1 MNMLRVLLVDDE
13 PFILQGL
20 AVIIDWNKEGFEVVG
35 KASNGLEALEFLRK
49 EKVDLVIA
57 DIKMPEMTGLE
68 LLEKVRQEKLSD
80 AYFVVLSGYSDF
92 EYARR
97 ALQNECLDYML
108 KPVEQGELVNVLGRV
123 RQIYETSSR
132 KREDDSVMECEAFAR
147 NMIPICHG
155 RYRPDNVEY
164 VQKYVGGG
172 KNFRYISVELDG
184 GHRNIRQLTADEK
197 RKLQKELY
205 QKCILLFPGREY
217 LCVLN
222 SSIREEIYNVAI
234 IYVGGLLCGSDEES
248 EQEYIDQLQGKL
260 KKRVGFPV
268 EIIIGKRVDHVE
280 EISESCRSVL
290 LAHSLKGFDLGE
302 KPNWELSGHLL
313 DRQLA
318 DTLVRAVKLND
329 KEGISDSYSM
339 LSQEMKKSGMDVHMV
354 NMVVNHLMFEFLHLA
369 LEQDEN
375 IDRQEILRFINESTI
390 GQINRNDDEGLAQLL
405 LEYGDYLMEL
415 RSNQSGEILGRIEE
429 DIRRNYK
436 ENLTLKDLGKKY
448 FINSAYLGQT
458 FKKQYGESFKDHLN
472 RIRIEAAERLLLYSD
487 KKIYEIAEEVGYK
500 DMDYFINKFIAL
512 KGCTPAKFR
521 RQVK

>member
-260 KKRVGFPV
+260 KKSVGFPV

-280 EISESCRSVL
+280 
-290 LAHSLKGFDLGE
+290 
-302 KPNWELSGHLL
+302 
-313 DRQLA
+313 
-318 DTLVRAVKLND
+318 
-329 KEGISDSYSM
+329 
-339 LSQEMKKSGMDVHMV
+339 
-354 NMVVNHLMFEFLHLA
+354 
-369 LEQDEN
+369 
-375 IDRQEILRFINESTI
+375 
-390 GQINRNDDEGLAQLL
+390 
-405 LEYGDYLMEL
+405 
-415 RSNQSGEILGRIEE
+415 
-429 DIRRNYK
+429 
-436 ENLTLKDLGKKY
+436 
-448 FINSAYLGQT
+448 
-458 FKKQYGESFKDHLN
+458 
-472 RIRIEAAERLLLYSD
+472 
-487 KKIYEIAEEVGYK
+487 
-500 DMDYFINKFIAL
+500 
-512 KGCTPAKFR
+512 
-521 RQVK
+521 

>member
-260 KKRVGFPV
+260 KKSVGFPV

-375 IDRQEILRFINESTI
+375 IDRQEILRF
-390 GQINRNDDEGLAQLL
+390 RNDDEGLAQLL

>member
-164 VQKYVGGG
+164 VQKYVGGVKTSG
-172 KNFRYISVELDG
+172 ISVWS
-184 GHRNIRQLTADEK
+184 LTM
-197 RKLQKELY
+197 
-205 QKCILLFPGREY
+205 GT
-217 LCVLN
+217 
-222 SSIREEIYNVAI
+222 
-234 IYVGGLLCGSDEES
+234 
-248 EQEYIDQLQGKL
+248 
-260 KKRVGFPV
+260 
-268 EIIIGKRVDHVE
+268 
-280 EISESCRSVL
+280 EISGSLRRMRRESS
-290 LAHSLKGFDLGE
+290 K
-302 KPNWELSGHLL
+302 
-313 DRQLA
+313 
-318 DTLVRAVKLND
+318 
-329 KEGISDSYSM
+329 
-339 LSQEMKKSGMDVHMV
+339 
-354 NMVVNHLMFEFLHLA
+354 
-369 LEQDEN
+369 
-375 IDRQEILRFINESTI
+375 
-390 GQINRNDDEGLAQLL
+390 
-405 LEYGDYLMEL
+405 
-415 RSNQSGEILGRIEE
+415 
-429 DIRRNYK
+429 RNYIR
-436 ENLTLKDLGKKY
+436 N
-448 FINSAYLGQT
+448 A
-458 FKKQYGESFKDHLN
+458 SF
-472 RIRIEAAERLLLYSD
+472 
-487 KKIYEIAEEVGYK
+487 
-500 DMDYFINKFIAL
+500 
-512 KGCTPAKFR
+512 CFR
-521 RQVK
+521 EGNICVF

>member
-1 MNMLRVLLVDDE
+1 M
-13 PFILQGL
+13 
-20 AVIIDWNKEGFEVVG
+20 
-35 KASNGLEALEFLRK
+35 
-49 EKVDLVIA
+49 
-57 DIKMPEMTGLE
+57 
-68 LLEKVRQEKLSD
+68 
-80 AYFVVLSGYSDF
+80 
-92 EYARR
+92 
-97 ALQNECLDYML
+97 
-108 KPVEQGELVNVLGRV
+108 EQGELVNVLGRV

-260 KKRVGFPV
+260 KKSVGFPV